1 MKNQSVCQIQGKS
14 SLSKIKR
21 KRGVETLSTD
31 FTDSKTKIFEHL
43 ENFLSP
49 GEQKSSRG
57 GAITSVGSVAGK
69 KLGSLDQR
77 PGEKMRAQRRRTN
90 PNHRI

>member
-1 MKNQSVCQIQGKS
+1 VRRSRGKS
-14 SLSKIKR
+14 SLSKLRR
-21 KRGVETLSTD
+21 KSGVETLSTS
-31 FTDSKTKIFEHL
+31 FAGEDSKTKIFEHL

-57 GAITSVGSVAGK
+57 GATTSVGSVAGK

-77 PGEKMRAQRRRTN
+77 PGEKMREQRRRTN